1 MKTLNFELGILQKT
15 FSRLSF
21 IGFLIITL
29 IQSIQI
35 NSNIEKNIFSNSID
49 IAEVIILFYIIIVN
63 ITIMIKLKKI
73 VSKIIF

>member
-21 IGFLIITL
+21 VGFFIITL

-35 NSNIEKNIFSNSID
+35 NSNIDKNIFRNSID
-49 IAEVIILFYIIIVN
+49 IAEVIILFFIIIVN
-63 ITIMIKLKKI
+63 ITILIKLKKI
-73 VSKIIF
+73 VSK